1 MIVKCPKCG
10 VLVSDKSAFCVKCG
24 APLTADVAPE
34 SSTTPQSAPTPA
46 PVPSHAPTPV
56 GDATKRQKLNTIL
69 LCSILAFLV
78 LGIIAYFIFA
88 GTKNETRGVPQED
101 STYASDYR
109 QGADLVYA
117 DSYDGFLNIRATP
130 SSKGTI
136 IGKFRNGPQGAV
148 KLGVSGN
155 WMEIEYDGIVGYVAK
170 SYVSTTPT
178 KEVTVDIDTKWLMG
192 PWYPSHKEYAYLLFN
207 NGTYTVQYEYGA
219 LAYGTYRLEGNEII
233 FNATVVMSGRYDIG
247 SYERHRII
255 VSPKRI
261 GHLTKRSLIKQDAK
275 WEHYGE
281 LVWTWAEYAE
291 LKKQTREYVR

>member
-101 STYASDYR
+101 STYASNYR
-109 QGADLVYA
+109 QDADLVYA

>member
-10 VLVSDKSAFCVKCG
+10 VLVSDKSGFCAQCG
-24 APLTADVAPE
+24 TPLT
-34 SSTTPQSAPTPA
+34 SAASVDPA
-46 PVPSHAPTPV
+46 PSSSSSPAREQSS
-56 GDATKRQKLNTIL
+56 ATVSSPKKQNINTIL
-69 LCSILAFLV
+69 LYAILFVLV
-78 LGIIAYFIFA
+78 IGFASYFIFIRN
-88 GTKNETRGVPQED
+88 KNEVRSAPQEN
-101 STYASDYR
+101 SIYTSDYR

-136 IGKFRNGPQGAV
+136 IGKFRNGSHGAV

-170 SYVSTTPT
+170 SHVSTTPT

-219 LAYGTYRLEGNEII
+219 LAYGTYRLEGDEII

>member
-10 VLVSDKSAFCVKCG
+10 ALVSDKSAFCVKCG

-34 SSTTPQSAPTPA
+34 SSTTPQSAPTSA
-46 PVPSHAPTPV
+46 SVPSHAPTPV

-155 WMEIEYDGIVGYVAK
+155 WMEVECDGVVGYVSK
-170 SYVSTTPT
+170 SHVSYTPT
-178 KEVTVDIDTKWLMG
+178 KEVTVDVDDKWLMG